1 MGTQVEGSKSPHTL
15 TIQHQEAI
23 HFQRPVV
30 IFTETVVFNAAL
42 CVCVDDDFRNLER
55 PLSWDFKD
63 FLFLGR
69 ERKSM
74 ERRRRGSRRQRSLK
88 QKADSL
94 LSAGPDSGLIS
105 GC

>member
-1 MGTQVEGSKSPHTL
+1 MGTQVEGSKSPHIL

-69 ERKSM
+69 ER
-74 ERRRRGSRRQRSLK
+74 EREHGEEAQREQETEASSRK
-88 QKADSL
+88 QT
-94 LSAGPDSGLIS
+94 P
-105 GC
+105 C